1 MQSLKSVFGVMLA
14 LVPVA
19 YCGGLLYYFIDL
31 SGSVRQADEIGLG
44 PTVLGLAVV
53 GLLFSAAV
61 VVKIVRI
68 FITPR
73 SPGSGSG
80 RGPNGSAHD
89 DEGGFDADAVL
100 ARYAA
105 RRSAEPVESPVA
117 PSSAVEPRGQAR
129 PSFGRRSDSPSL
141 R

>member
-1 MQSLKSVFGVMLA
+1 MQTLKSVFGVMLA

-73 SPGSGSG
+73 PPGSGG
-80 RGPNGSAHD
+80 RGGPDGSAHD
-89 DEGGFDADAVL
+89 DHSGFDADAAI
-100 ARYAA
+100 ARYMA
-105 RRSAEPVESPVA
+105 RQSAEAATAA
-117 PSSAVEPRGQAR
+117 PSPAPQAGGPAR
-129 PSFGRRSDSPSL
+129 PAFGRKIR
-141 R
+141 

>member
-1 MQSLKSVFGVMLA
+1 MQNVKSVFGVMLA

-73 SPGSGSG
+73 SSGSGSG
-80 RGPNGSAHD
+80 GGPNGSSHD
-89 DEGGFDADAVL
+89 DDGGFDADAAI
-100 ARYAA
+100 ARYMA
-105 RRSAEPVESPVA
+105 RRSAEGAPAPASPVPEA
-117 PSSAVEPRGQAR
+117 GGPAR
-129 PSFGRRSDSPSL
+129 PAFGRKIR
-141 R
+141 